1 MFKRVTPSLLLL
13 TLLASAWCG
22 VFAAAVC
29 PHVKPGHA
37 CCHARAASHPASQEG
52 MADMQMGDSQG
63 GATAKQEPEGAALGQ
78 PAELCDHCMGRS
90 QLPSLPAATL
100 RESEQSKR
108 GADLKPTL
116 SPLEL
121 GAVVA
126 ALISTIPAREH
137 APPGAIHSARHV
149 LINVFRI

>member
-1 MFKRVTPSLLLL
+1 MLKRVTPLLLL
-13 TLLASAWCG
+13 LALLASAWGG
-22 VFAAAVC
+22 VFAAAMC

-37 CCHARAASHPASQEG
+37 CCHARAASHPASHEG

-63 GATAKQEPEGAALGQ
+63 RATAMQEPEGAALSQ

-100 RESEQSKR
+100 REGEQSKR

-121 GAVVA
+121 GAIVA
-126 ALISTIPAREH
+126 AFIHTIPAREH
-137 APPGAIHSARHV
+137 APPGAINSARP
-149 LINVFRI
+149 

>member
-1 MFKRVTPSLLLL
+1 MFLLLA
-13 TLLASAWCG
+13 LLASAWCG

-37 CCHARAASHPASQEG
+37 CCHARAANHSASHDG
-52 MADMQMGDSQG
+52 IADMQMGDSQG
-63 GATAKQEPEGAALGQ
+63 RTTVKQEPEGAALGQ

-90 QLPSLPAATL
+90 QLPSLPATL
-100 RESEQSKR
+100 REGEQSKR

-126 ALISTIPAREH
+126 AFISVIPAREH
-137 APPGAIHSARHV
+137 APPGAINSARHV

>member
-1 MFKRVTPSLLLL
+1 LLLL
-13 TLLASAWCG
+13 LALLASAWCG
-22 VFAAAVC
+22 VFAAAMC

-37 CCHARAASHPASQEG
+37 CCHARAASHPASHEG

-63 GATAKQEPEGAALGQ
+63 GATVKQEPEGTALGQ

-90 QLPSLPAATL
+90 QLPALPATL

-126 ALISTIPAREH
+126 AFISTIPAREH
-137 APPGAIHSARHV
+137 APPSATSSARHV
-149 LINVFRI
+149 LVNVFRI

>member
-1 MFKRVTPSLLLL
+1 MLLLL
-13 TLLASAWCG
+13 ALLASAWCG
-22 VFAAAVC
+22 VFAAAMC

-37 CCHARAASHPASQEG
+37 CCHARAASHPASHEG

-63 GATAKQEPEGAALGQ
+63 GATVKQEPEGTALGQ

-90 QLPSLPAATL
+90 QLPALPAATL

-137 APPGAIHSARHV
+137 APPGAINSARHV
-149 LINVFRI
+149 LVNVFRI

>member
-1 MFKRVTPSLLLL
+1 MFLLLA
-13 TLLASAWCG
+13 LLASAWCG
-22 VFAAAVC
+22 VFAAAMC

-37 CCHARAASHPASQEG
+37 CCHARAANYSASHDG
-52 MADMQMGDSQG
+52 IADMQMGDSQG
-63 GATAKQEPEGAALGQ
+63 RTTAKQAPEGAALGR

-90 QLPSLPAATL
+90 QLPALPPATL
-100 RESEQSKR
+100 REGEQSKR

-126 ALISTIPAREH
+126 AFISVIPAREH
-137 APPGAIHSARHV
+137 APPGAINSARHV